1 MYFSAYPVFRQQIE
15 SGEFAW
21 DKDKV
26 TELYETVCEQAN
38 ETFPDYMAKAHNV
51 QNKEQGKII
60 AAAREVSATAGIYIT
75 KKRYAILVYDNEGH
89 REDKDDKARQNKSNG
104 YGSQKVRHAHLC
116 KTF

>member
-38 ETFPDYMAKAHNV
+38 ETFPDYMATAHNV
-51 QNKEQGKII
+51 QTESKVKLLRRLEKLVQL
-60 AAAREVSATAGIYIT
+60 
-75 KKRYAILVYDNEGH
+75 LVY
-89 REDKDDKARQNKSNG
+89 
-104 YGSQKVRHAHLC
+104 
-116 KTF
+116 T